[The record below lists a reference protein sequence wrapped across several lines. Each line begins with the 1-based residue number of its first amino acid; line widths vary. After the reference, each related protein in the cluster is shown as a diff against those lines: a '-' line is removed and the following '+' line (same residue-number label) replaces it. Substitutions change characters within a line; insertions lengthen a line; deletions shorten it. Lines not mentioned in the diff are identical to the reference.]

1 MDFRAQAGREIVF
14 YDGIDIESITVAMPT
29 LHINRIPADWADYG
43 GIPVEF
49 GGTVRF
55 SGALTESFLVR
66 NDGESDGDYAERVE
80 TSRRVKLESNIIVE
94 GDGWFLNTA

>member
-29 LHINRIPADWADYG
+29 LHINRIPSDWADYG

-55 SGALTESFLVR
+55 PVH
-66 NDGESDGDYAERVE
+66 
-80 TSRRVKLESNIIVE
+80 
-94 GDGWFLNTA
+94 